1 MRKQIWLVG
10 LGVLLATQS
19 AVAHHSFAPFDL
31 GRSITLKVAEKYHQ
45 EQYDIVA
52 A

>member
-1 MRKQIWLVG
+1 VIGYLFNDEEDSIRALQ
-10 LGVLLATQS
+10 
-19 AVAHHSFAPFDL
+19 DRL